1 MISDWKC
8 WIAGIVAIIVIFF
21 CQTKRSN
28 YEHLQQVGKSVIV
41 QQPESYTQ
49 YVKNGSVNGTS
60 VDIIFVANGL
70 NIKENRKISKE
81 IFNDFSQGQ
90 PVKAL
95 YDPINPHRFILER
108 DEEPL
113 LVWVLLSGFMG
124 FMGVYI
130 TLALWFPNNAV
141 KIKPNKYSSALKR

>member
-1 MISDWKC
+1 M
-8 WIAGIVAIIVIFF
+8 
-21 CQTKRSN
+21 
-28 YEHLQQVGKSVIV
+28 

-49 YVKNGSVNGTS
+49 YVKNGSVSGTS